1 MRKHGFTLT
10 ELLVVILIVG
20 VLAAVAVPSYI
31 NAVNLSRLSTLL
43 PTAKALKEAQER
55 IYMASGKYTDT
66 VTDLDLSA
74 PGVKNGGKILNKTEQ
89 YVLTNQSEDSA
100 AHNAITAENSKIPNN
115 KLVVYLNH
123 SPNFAGDVHCEALTS
138 DKKALQLCTTQ
149 GGTQI
154 GTKEQYTV
162 FLLSGAGTGKLTSWP
177 KQGECQK
184 YAQYLNCA
192 RYTNED
198 GSWYE
203 SYDNNGILFEQYFD
217 KDNQRYYA
225 KQAHLNDGTVG
236 EAWWENGVMTKQTKQ
251 YANGNMAEWG
261 YDEKGIKNFFE
272 LKDSAGN
279 MLQKAT
285 YDEKGKR
292 TSYQWF
298 ENNNLRQV
306 HSYDKDNKIS
316 GTTVYWSNNPGKVQ
330 FYNEYASDGSAV
342 AQTKYWPDGSVRG
355 YYTLASDAQ
364 SGIDSDGRIATEYNK
379 DGSLRRSEDYSSPG
393 YSSMIYEY
401 SPDGTYIAKPPIS
414 TTTKGEGQP
423 NPDPSTWTRGTYT
436 VGTHG
441 DVTRSDG
448 VTVPGSGNFPKL
460 CVSHPDQPQCAG

>member
-10 ELLVVILIVG
+10 ELLVVILIIG
-20 VLAAVAVPSYI
+20 ILAAVALPQYF
-31 NAVNLSRLSTLL
+31 NAVNLSRLNALL

-55 IYMASGKYTDT
+55 VYLASGKYTDT

-74 PGVKNGGKILNKTEQ
+74 PGVKNGEKILNEAEQ

-100 AHNAITAENSKIPNN
+100 AYNAVTAENSKLPHN
-115 KLVVYLNH
+115 KLVVYLDH
-123 SPNFAGDVHCEALTS
+123 SPNFAGDIHCEALTS
-138 DKKALQLCTTQ
+138 DEKAMQLCDTQ

-184 YAQYLNCA
+184 YAKYLNCA

-203 SYDNNGILFEQYFD
+203 SYNNNGVLFEQYFD

-225 KQAHLNDGTVG
+225 KQTHLDDGSVG
-236 EAWWENGVMTKQTKQ
+236 EAWWEDGVMTKQTKQ
-251 YANGNMAEWG
+251 YANGNLAEWG
-261 YDEKGIKNFFE
+261 YDEKGVKNFFE
-272 LKDSAGN
+272 FKDSAGKL
-279 MLQKAT
+279 LQKAS
-285 YDEKGKR
+285 YDENGKY

-298 ENNNLRQV
+298 ENDNLKQV
-306 HSYDKDNKIS
+306 NSYDKDGKVS
-316 GTTVYWSNNPGKVQ
+316 GTTVYWSNEPGKVQ
-330 FYNEYASDGSAV
+330 FYNEYAADGSAV

-355 YYTLASDAQ
+355 YYTLNGKDSNGQ
-364 SGIDSDGRIATEYNK
+364 VQSDGRIATQYNQ
-379 DGSLRRSEDYSSPG
+379 DGSLSESRDYSNG
-393 YSSMIYEY
+393 HATMIYQY
-401 SPDGTYIAKPPIS
+401 NTDGTYIAKPA
-414 TTTKGEGQP
+414 TYVENNNEGTP
-423 NPDPSTWTRGTYT
+423 NPDQSTWTRGTYT
-436 VGTHG
+436 VGTNG

-460 CVSHPDQPQCAG
+460 CASHPGQPQCAG